1 MDYIETLVLNE
12 PDIEVKHR
20 IQMSMNNIRSS
31 IFHVQ
36 KNGEDHQ
43 ELDGAVHGWVQS
55 VWRLC
60 ADIADSGDFGLFIL
74 QARDF
79 GEQSM
84 DCCGVDWIS
93 RHF

>member
-43 ELDGAVHGWVQS
+43 ALDGAVHG
-55 VWRLC
+55 
-60 ADIADSGDFGLFIL
+60 
-74 QARDF
+74 
-79 GEQSM
+79 
-84 DCCGVDWIS
+84 
-93 RHF
+93 